1 MIDGMFQPEV
11 GDIKRAWQL
20 GRKRSSSAKLQKYI
34 YIACPECEEKRWVS
48 LTYFRMSKNKG
59 MCQRCIGRTRSKSC
73 WAKGGRVNKDGYVK
87 IKLYPEDFF
96 FAMANSSGYVLEHR
110 LVMAK
115 YLNRCLLPWEVVHH
129 KGTKYPMGSKEDKA
143 DNRIENLKL
152 LPTSRQHLPDS
163 VAKSRIKQL
172 EKEVNLLK
180 ERVTLL
186 EVENVLLR
194 AEKEASYDK

>member
-20 GRKRSSSAKLQKYI
+20 GRKCRSNARLQKYI
-34 YIACPECEEKRWVS
+34 YVACAECGERRWVS
-48 LTYFRMSKNKG
+48 LTYFRVSKNKG
-59 MCQRCIGRTRSKSC
+59 MCQRCIGKTKR
-73 WAKGGRVNKDGYVK
+73 AKPWVNKEGYVK
-87 IKLYPEDFF
+87 IKLYPGDFF
-96 FAMANSSGYVLEHR
+96 FRMADSSGHVMEHR

-129 KGTKYPMGSKEDKA
+129 KGTKYPMGSKEDKG
-143 DNRIENLKL
+143 DNRIENLEL

-163 VAKSRIKQL
+163 VVKSRIKQL
-172 EKEVNLLK
+172 EKETNLLK

-186 EVENVLLR
+186 EAENVLLR
-194 AEKEASYDK
+194 AEKEASYD